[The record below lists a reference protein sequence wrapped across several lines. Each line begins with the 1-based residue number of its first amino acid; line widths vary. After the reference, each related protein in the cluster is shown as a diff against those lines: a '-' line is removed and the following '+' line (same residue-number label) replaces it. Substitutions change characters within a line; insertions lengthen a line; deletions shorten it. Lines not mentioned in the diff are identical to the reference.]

1 MDAMES
7 YVQFSS
13 KLSGRDKIFRLI
25 QYSAK
30 FISNYSK
37 EATGLNDDYVKRLK
51 SLESALSMSRK
62 TFRIGKSVDMVYST
76 IKATEI
82 KDPVISSLIVC
93 SKVSRICYF
102 FYDTVNWLIKAGVLT
117 GDAKKSALKSSMF
130 WFLTLSSCLMRDLYE
145 LKKYIVNQNKTKI
158 KNSNNENSVLE
169 FISLNIQ
176 VIFDMIR
183 NLFDLILALKML
195 NKLDIS
201 DSAAGLV
208 GMISSIVGLVELVYP
223 YYKLTPS

>member
-1 MDAMES
+1 
-7 YVQFSS
+7 
-13 KLSGRDKIFRLI
+13 
-25 QYSAK
+25 
-30 FISNYSK
+30 
-37 EATGLNDDYVKRLK
+37 
-51 SLESALSMSRK
+51 
-62 TFRIGKSVDMVYST
+62 MVYST

-130 WFLTLSSCLMRDLYE
+130 WFLTLASCLMRDLYE
-145 LKKYIVNQNKTKI
+145 LKKYIVNQNKTTKI
-158 KNSNNENSVLE
+158 KNSKNENSVLE

-183 NLFDLILALKML
+183 NLFDLMLALKLL

-201 DSAAGLV
+201 DSMAGFL
-208 GMISSIVGLVELVYP
+208 GMISSIVGLIELVYP
-223 YYKLTPS
+223 HYKLTPS